1 MTEKLS
7 TLLIRE
13 SSDLDD
19 DTDDDMELFEEN
31 LEDLQNQSKR
41 LFTSQGEID

>member
-1 MTEKLS
+1 LTDKLS

-19 DTDDDMELFEEN
+19 ATEDDMELFEEN
-31 LEDLQNQSKR
+31 FKDFRSHSKR
-41 LFTSQGEID
+41 LFASQSEID